1 MAETKE
7 YIKHQEARGS
17 VNISEEVVAVIAAS
31 AAMEVEGVAGLAL
44 SAGKDLSEMLAKKS
58 ISKSVRI
65 QIGEDSLTTDLY
77 IQIKMGYSVSGV
89 GCAVQERV
97 QQAVESTTG
106 FHSAGVNVH
115 VTGIALK

>member
-31 AAMEVEGVAGLAL
+31 AALEVEGVAGLAM
-44 SAGKDLSEMLAKKS
+44 SGGRDLNDMIAKKT

-65 QIGEDSLTTDLY
+65 RIEEDSVTTDLF
-77 IQIKMGYSVSGV
+77 IQVKMGASVSGV

-97 QQAVESTTG
+97 QQAVESSTG
-106 FHSAGVNVH
+106 FHSAAVNVH
-115 VTGIALK
+115 VTGISLK